1 MHICERGNI
10 IYANYVKEEIETKRD
25 NKTKQDKAV
34 KARDVSNLIYSRRL
48 THGSNTSQW
57 LTGCKGVASG

>member
-34 KARDVSNLIYSRRL
+34 KARDVSLYI
-48 THGSNTSQW
+48 
-57 LTGCKGVASG
+57 KE